1 MSEQDSTQVSDPR
14 LDRLYELLPVF
25 YRMRDTER
33 GEPLRALLQ
42 VIAEQVNVVEDD
54 IAQLYDNWFIETC
67 QDWVVPYIADLI
79 GYRPV
84 SEAGVAGD
92 VSTAEGALRNKFLV
106 PRREVAATLRYR
118 RRKGT
123 LALLELLA
131 RDVAGWSSRAV
142 EFYQLL
148 SGSQHLNHRRADRAR
163 VLDLRDGDALD
174 RLEGGFDSSS
184 HTTNIRRLNSNR
196 RPGRHAI
203 TNAGLFVWRLKA
215 YPVTHAQAFCIDR
228 VRHHY
233 TFSILGNDSPLFT
246 KAVAEPD
253 ATHVADEMNVPAPIR
268 RRALDE
274 RTHDYYGRSKSLFI
288 WRDDEERPVPIEQI
302 VTADL
307 SRWAYRPQGDQ
318 VAVDPRLGRIAF
330 STRSEPKTG
339 VWVSYHYGFPS
350 ELGGGEYARRLRVP
364 SKPRLRLPDDAKA
377 SEHPREGT
385 HVYFVS
391 QRWRNPPAG
400 NKVLEDWQRRHF
412 PTINKALEAW
422 RRDAPDEALIQI
434 DDSGAYVEPVEIRL
448 RRNQRLEIR
457 AADGARPVIRLLDW
471 YTNRPDS
478 LGIYGP
484 EPESEPEVFQEE
496 IEQPYGEAVQTYDE
510 VTPVRVGGR
519 AYVEEPY
526 EEEPGAEESGEDS
539 EGESAEQTDADAK
552 PVEANATD
560 ATDAGA
566 PEAAA
571 QDATGAGDDVDECS
585 HGRGARVRLDGLM
598 VVGRGV
604 TVSGDLHEL
613 SLRDCTLV
621 PGWSLDTD
629 SYPESETEPSI
640 ELTDTSAR
648 LRVER
653 SIVGSILVDV
663 SEVVIDP
670 VEISLTDS
678 VLDATSPEL
687 EALYGPDGTHAHATL
702 RAVRTTV
709 FGEVRAHSILLAENS
724 IFSGRVRVARTQQ
737 GCVRFCYVTPGS
749 RTPRRYNCQP
759 DLAVASALKELDEK
773 IRKDRA
779 AGLDVGTDAERR
791 VERDSVRA
799 REEMRVRPHFNSV
812 RYGTPAYC
820 QLAETCPR
828 EISRGADDESE
839 MGVYHDLFQPQRE
852 ANLRARLDEFTPA
865 GVDAGIIFA
874 T

>member
-1 MSEQDSTQVSDPR
+1 MSEQDNGEARDPR

-25 YRMRDTER
+25 YRMRDVER

-67 QDWVVPYIADLI
+67 QDWVVPYVADLI

-131 RDVAGWSSRAV
+131 RDVAGWPSRAV

-148 SGSQHLNHRRADRAR
+148 SGSQHLNHQRLTRAR
-163 VLDLRDGDALD
+163 VLDLREGDALE
-174 RLEGGFDSSS
+174 RLEGGFDSAA
-184 HTTNIRRLNSNR
+184 HTVNTRRLNSNR

-203 TNAGLFVWRLKA
+203 TNAGIFVWRLKA
-215 YPVTHAQAFCIDR
+215 HPVTHAQAFCIDR

-246 KAVAEPD
+246 KAVDEPD

-274 RTHDYYGRSKSLFI
+274 RTHDYYGPSKSLFI
-288 WRDDEERPVPIEQI
+288 WRDDEDRPVPVEHI

-307 SRWAYRPQGDQ
+307 SNWAYRPQGDQ

-330 STRSEPKTG
+330 STRSEPRTG
-339 VWVSYHYGFPS
+339 VWVSYHYGFPADI
-350 ELGGGEYARRLRVP
+350 GGGEYARRLRLP
-364 SKPRLRLPDDAKA
+364 HKPILRMPDDDQPSA
-377 SEHPREGT
+377 HPRAGT

-391 QRWRNPPAG
+391 QRRRA
-400 NKVLEDWQRRHF
+400 ERHF
-412 PTINKALEAW
+412 PTLNRALEAW

-434 DDSGAYVEPVEIRL
+434 DDSGAYVEPVEIRM

-484 EPESEPEVFQEE
+484 EPEEE
-496 IEQPYGEAVQTYDE
+496 G
-510 VTPVRVGGR
+510 
-519 AYVEEPY
+519 EEPTREQAY
-526 EEEPGAEESGEDS
+526 DQAPSQKEYAEESDGEPREDK
-539 EGESAEQTDADAK
+539 DAQ
-552 PVEANATD
+552 PVEQD
-560 ATDAGA
+560 
-566 PEAAA
+566 AAA
-571 QDATGAGDDVDECS
+571 QDATGAGDEEVECP
-585 HGRGARVRLDGLM
+585 HERGARVRLDGLM
-598 VVGRGV
+598 VVGRGLIV
-604 TVSGDLHEL
+604 EGDLYEL

-629 SYPESETEPSI
+629 GYPESETEPSI
-640 ELTDTSAR
+640 ELTNTSAR

-663 SEVVIDP
+663 SEVTIDP
-670 VEISLTDS
+670 VEISLADS
-678 VLDATSPEL
+678 VLDATKPEF

-702 RAVRTTV
+702 RVVRSTV
-709 FGEVRAHSILLAENS
+709 FGLVRAHAISLAENS
-724 IFSGRVRVARTQQ
+724 IFSGRVRVARTQA
-737 GCVRFCYVTPGS
+737 GCVRFCYVPPGS
-749 RTPRRYNCQP
+749 RTPRRHNCQP
-759 DLAVASALKELDEK
+759 DSALSPLRGND
-773 IRKDRA
+773 A
-779 AGLDVGTDAERR
+779 ATVAERSR
-791 VERDSVRA
+791 T
-799 REEMRVRPHFNSV
+799 EMRVRPVFNSV

>member
-1 MSEQDSTQVSDPR
+1 MSEQDSGEVRDPR

-25 YRMRDTER
+25 YRMRDSER

-67 QDWVVPYIADLI
+67 QDWVVPYVADLI

-84 SEAGVAGD
+84 SDAGVAGD

-148 SGSQHLNHRRADRAR
+148 SGSQHLNHQRLTRAR
-163 VLDLRDGDALD
+163 VLDLRDGDALE
-174 RLEGGFDSSS
+174 RLEGGFDSAA

-196 RPGRHAI
+196 RRGRHAI
-203 TNAGLFVWRLKA
+203 TNAGIFVWRLNA
-215 YPVTHAQAFCIDR
+215 YPVTHAQAFCVDR

-246 KAVAEPD
+246 KPVDEPD
-253 ATHVADEMNVPAPIR
+253 AAHVADEMNVPAPIR

-274 RTHDYYGRSKSLFI
+274 RTHDYYGPSKSLFI
-288 WRDDEERPVPIEQI
+288 WRDDEDRPVPIEQI

-307 SRWAYRPQGDQ
+307 SRWAYRPQGEQ

-330 STRSEPKTG
+330 SSRSEPKTG

-350 ELGGGEYARRLRVP
+350 DIGGGEYTRRLRVP
-364 SKPRLRLPDDAKA
+364 RKSVLRMPDDAKA
-377 SEHPREGT
+377 SEHPHRGT

-391 QRWRNPPAG
+391 QRRRA
-400 NKVLEDWQRRHF
+400 ERHF
-412 PTINKALEAW
+412 PTLNKALEAW
-422 RRDAPDEALIQI
+422 RRDAPDDALIQI
-434 DDSGAYVEPVEIRL
+434 DDSGAYVEPVEIRM

-484 EPESEPEVFQEE
+484 EPE
-496 IEQPYGEAVQTYDE
+496 EQNE
-510 VTPVRVGGR
+510 
-519 AYVEEPY
+519 
-526 EEEPGAEESGEDS
+526 S
-539 EGESAEQTDADAK
+539 EGEETPRTADTKGEEKEVAAQD
-552 PVEANATD
+552 ANAQDTN
-560 ATDAGA
+560 AQNVN
-566 PEAAA
+566 A
-571 QDATGAGDDVDECS
+571 QDATGGDADDAVECP
-585 HGRGARVRLDGLM
+585 HERGARVYFDGVM
-598 VVGRGV
+598 VVGRGL
-604 TVSGDLHEL
+604 TVEGDLYEL
-613 SLRDCTLV
+613 RLRDCTLV

-629 SYPESETEPSI
+629 SFPESETEPSI

-648 LRVER
+648 LRIER
-653 SIVGSILVDV
+653 SIVGSILVNE
-663 SEVVIDP
+663 SEVAVDP

-678 VLDATSPEL
+678 VLDATKPEL
-687 EALYGPDGTHAHATL
+687 EALYGPDDTHAHATL
-702 RAVRTTV
+702 RVVRSTV
-709 FGEVRAHSILLAENS
+709 FGTVRAHGITLAENS

-749 RTPRRYNCQP
+749 RTPRRHNCQP
-759 DLAVASALKELDEK
+759 DLALSSLRGK
-773 IRKDRA
+773 
-779 AGLDVGTDAERR
+779 DAEAQA
-791 VERDSVRA
+791 ERERT
-799 REEMRVRPHFNSV
+799 EMRVRPVFNSV

-820 QLAETCPR
+820 QLAETCPA
-828 EISRGADDESE
+828 EIRRGADDESE

-852 ANLRARLDEFTPA
+852 SNLRARLDEFTPA

>member
-1 MSEQDSTQVSDPR
+1 MSEQDNGEVRDPR

-25 YRMRDTER
+25 YRMRDVER

-67 QDWVVPYIADLI
+67 QDWVVPYVADLI

-92 VSTAEGALRNKFLV
+92 TSTAEGALRNKFLV

-131 RDVAGWSSRAV
+131 RDVAGWPARAV

-148 SGSQHLNHRRADRAR
+148 SGSQHLNHQRPARAR
-163 VLDLRDGDALD
+163 VVDLRDGDSLD
-174 RLEGGFDSSS
+174 RLEGGFDSSA
-184 HTTNIRRLNSNR
+184 HTVNTRRLNSHR
-196 RPGRHAI
+196 RTGRHAI
-203 TNAGLFVWRLKA
+203 TNAGLFVWRLKD
-215 YPVTHAQAFCIDR
+215 YTVTHAQAFCVDR

-246 KAVAEPD
+246 KAIDEPD

-274 RTHDYYGRSKSLFI
+274 RTHDYYGPSKSLFI
-288 WRDDEERPVPIEQI
+288 WRDDEDRPVPVEHI

-330 STRSEPKTG
+330 STRSEPRTG
-339 VWVSYHYGFPS
+339 VWVSYHYGFPAD
-350 ELGGGEYARRLRVP
+350 LGGGEYTRRLRMP
-364 SKPRLRLPDDAKA
+364 RKPVLRMPDDDKPSA
-377 SEHPREGT
+377 HPRAGA

-391 QRWRNPPAG
+391 QRRRA
-400 NKVLEDWQRRHF
+400 ERHF
-412 PTINKALEAW
+412 PTLNRALEAW
-422 RRDAPDEALIQI
+422 RRDAPDDALIQI
-434 DDSGAYVEPVEIRL
+434 DDSGAYVEPVEIRM

-484 EPESEPEVFQEE
+484 EPEEDRGHGYAGDGYVEDA
-496 IEQPYGEAVQTYDE
+496 YGEVPRD
-510 VTPVRVGGR
+510 
-519 AYVEEPY
+519 EEPA
-526 EEEPGAEESGEDS
+526 EGAKLSDGPRAEL
-539 EGESAEQTDADAK
+539 SAEARPAEPVARELTQDDAAS
-552 PVEANATD
+552 
-560 ATDAGA
+560 
-566 PEAAA
+566 
-571 QDATGAGDDVDECS
+571 AGDEEAECP
-585 HGRGARVRLDGLM
+585 HERGARVRLDGLM
-598 VVGRGV
+598 VVGRGLMV
-604 TVSGDLHEL
+604 EGDLYEL

-629 SYPESETEPSI
+629 GYPESETEPSI
-640 ELTDTSAR
+640 ELTNTSAR

-663 SEVVIDP
+663 SEVSEDP
-670 VEISLTDS
+670 IEISLTDS
-678 VLDATSPEL
+678 VLDATKPDL

-702 RAVRTTV
+702 RVVRSTV
-709 FGEVRAHSILLAENS
+709 FGLVRAHAISLAENS
-724 IFSGRVRVARTQQ
+724 IFSGRVRVARTQA
-737 GCVRFCYVTPGS
+737 GCVRFCYVPVGS
-749 RTPRRYNCQP
+749 RTPRRHSCQP
-759 DLAVASALKELDEK
+759 DLALS
-773 IRKDRA
+773 
-779 AGLDVGTDAERR
+779 GLRGSDAQTQAER
-791 VERDSVRA
+791 ERT
-799 REEMRVRPHFNSV
+799 EMRVRPVFNSV

-820 QLAETCPR
+820 QLAETCPD
-828 EISRGADDESE
+828 EIKRGADDESE

-852 ANLRARLDEFTPA
+852 ANLRARLNEFTPA

>member
-1 MSEQDSTQVSDPR
+1 MSEQDNGEARDPR

-25 YRMRDTER
+25 YRMRDVER

-67 QDWVVPYIADLI
+67 QDWVVPYVADLI

-131 RDVAGWSSRAV
+131 RDVAGWPARAV
-142 EFYQLL
+142 EFYQML
-148 SGSQHLNHRRADRAR
+148 SGSQHLNHQRPTRAR
-163 VLDLRDGDALD
+163 VLDLRDGDALE
-174 RLEGGFDSSS
+174 RLEGGFDSAA
-184 HTTNIRRLNSNR
+184 HTVNTRRLNSHR
-196 RPGRHAI
+196 RTGRHAI

-215 YPVTHAQAFCIDR
+215 NSVTHAQAFCIDR

-233 TFSILGNDSPLFT
+233 TFSILGNDAPLFT
-246 KAVAEPD
+246 KAIEEPD
-253 ATHVADEMNVPAPIR
+253 ATHVADELNVPAPIR

-274 RTHDYYGRSKSLFI
+274 RTHDYYGSSKSLFI
-288 WRDDEERPVPIEQI
+288 WRDDEDRPVPVEHI

-307 SRWAYRPQGDQ
+307 SNWAYRPQGEQ
-318 VAVDPRLGRIAF
+318 VVVDPRLGRIAF
-330 STRSEPKTG
+330 STRSEPRTG
-339 VWVSYHYGFPS
+339 VWVSYHYGFPADI
-350 ELGGGEYARRLRVP
+350 GGGEYARRLRVP
-364 SKPRLRLPDDAKA
+364 RKPILRMPDDDKPSA
-377 SEHPREGT
+377 HPRAGT

-391 QRWRNPPAG
+391 QRRRA
-400 NKVLEDWQRRHF
+400 ERHF
-412 PTINKALEAW
+412 PTINRALEAW
-422 RRDAPDEALIQI
+422 RRDAPDDALIQI
-434 DDSGAYVEPVEIRL
+434 DDSGAYVEPVEIRMG
-448 RRNQRLEIR
+448 RNQRLEIR

-484 EPESEPEVFQEE
+484 EPEEESEGEE
-496 IEQPYGEAVQTYDE
+496 PAREQTYDQ
-510 VTPVRVGGR
+510 TPRQE
-519 AYVEEPY
+519 AY
-526 EEEPGAEESGEDS
+526 AEESGGEPRDEDAQP
-539 EGESAEQTDADAK
+539 AEQ
-552 PVEANATD
+552 NATTQD
-560 ATDAGA
+560 ATGV
-566 PEAAA
+566 
-571 QDATGAGDDVDECS
+571 DATGAGDDDDVECPN
-585 HGRGARVRLDGLM
+585 GRGARVRLDGLM
-598 VVGRGV
+598 VVGRGLIV
-604 TVSGDLHEL
+604 EGDLYEL

-629 SYPESETEPSI
+629 GYPESETEPSV
-640 ELTDTSAR
+640 ELTNTSAR

-663 SEVVIDP
+663 SEVTIDP
-670 VEISLTDS
+670 IEISLADS
-678 VLDATSPEL
+678 VLDATKPDL
-687 EALYGPDGTHAHATL
+687 EALYGPDDTHAHATL
-702 RAVRTTV
+702 RVVRSTV
-709 FGEVRAHSILLAENS
+709 FGLVRAHAISLAENS
-724 IFSGRVRVARTQQ
+724 IFSGRVRVARTQA
-737 GCVRFCYVTPGS
+737 GCVRFCYVPPGS
-749 RTPRRYNCQP
+749 RTPRRHSCQP
-759 DLAVASALKELDEK
+759 DSALSPLRGND
-773 IRKDRA
+773 A
-779 AGLDVGTDAERR
+779 ATVAER
-791 VERDSVRA
+791 ERT
-799 REEMRVRPHFNSV
+799 EMRVRPVFNSV

>member
-1 MSEQDSTQVSDPR
+1 MSEQDDAEVRDPR

-25 YRMRDTER
+25 YRMRDVER

-42 VIAEQVNVVEDD
+42 VVAEQVNVVEDD

-67 QDWVVPYIADLI
+67 QDWVVPYVADLI

-131 RDVAGWSSRAV
+131 RDVAGWPARAV

-148 SGSQHLNHRRADRAR
+148 SGSQHLNHQRLARSR

-174 RLEGGFDSSS
+174 RLEGGFDSAA
-184 HTTNIRRLNSNR
+184 HTVNTRRLNSHR
-196 RPGRHAI
+196 RTGRHAI
-203 TNAGLFVWRLKA
+203 TNAGIFVWRLKA

-233 TFSILGNDSPLFT
+233 TFSILGNDSPLFN
-246 KAVAEPD
+246 KAIEEPD

-274 RTHDYYGRSKSLFI
+274 RTHDYYGPSKSLFI
-288 WRDDEERPVPIEQI
+288 WRDDEDRPVPVEHI

-339 VWVSYHYGFPS
+339 VWVSYQYGFPADI
-350 ELGGGEYARRLRVP
+350 GGGEYARRLRVP
-364 SKPRLRLPDDAKA
+364 RKPMLRMPDDDKPSA
-377 SEHPREGT
+377 HPRADT

-422 RRDAPDEALIQI
+422 RHDAPDDALIQI

-448 RRNQRLEIR
+448 HVNQRLEIR

-484 EPESEPEVFQEE
+484 EPEEPSEEDEPARVYDDS
-496 IEQPYGEAVQTYDE
+496 PGQTYEE
-510 VTPVRVGGR
+510 VTPVRSGGR
-519 AYVEEPY
+519 AYVEDTRNDEPREEGY
-526 EEEPGAEESGEDS
+526 EEESDGEDD
-539 EGESAEQTDADAK
+539 EQGDSDAK
-552 PVEANATD
+552 SEET
-560 ATDAGA
+560 G
-566 PEAAA
+566 AAA
-571 QDATGAGDDVDECS
+571 QDAAGDDAAGAGDDEEAECP

-598 VVGRGV
+598 VVGRGL
-604 TVSGDLHEL
+604 TVEGDLYEL

-629 SYPESETEPSI
+629 GYPESETEPSI
-640 ELTDTSAR
+640 ELTNTSAR

-663 SEVVIDP
+663 SEVAIDP
-670 VEISLTDS
+670 VEISITDS
-678 VLDATSPEL
+678 VLDATKPDL
-687 EALYGPDGTHAHATL
+687 EALYGPDGTHAHAAL
-702 RAVRTTV
+702 RVVRSTV
-709 FGEVRAHSILLAENS
+709 FGLVRAHAISLAENS
-724 IFSGRVRVARTQQ
+724 IFSGRVRVARTQA
-737 GCVRFCYVTPGS
+737 GCVRFCYAPPGS
-749 RTPRRYNCQP
+749 RTPRRHNCQP
-759 DLAVASALKELDEK
+759 DLALASLKFD
-773 IRKDRA
+773 DA
-779 AGLDVGTDAERR
+779 ATQAER
-791 VERDSVRA
+791 DAA
-799 REEMRVRPHFNSV
+799 RERTEMRVRPHFNSV

-820 QLAETCPR
+820 QLAETCPD
-828 EISRGADDESE
+828 EIKRGADDESE

>member
-1 MSEQDSTQVSDPR
+1 MSEQENAEARDPR

-25 YRMRDTER
+25 YRMRDVER

-42 VIAEQVNVVEDD
+42 VVAEQVNVVEDD

-67 QDWVVPYIADLI
+67 QDWVVPYVADLI

-131 RDVAGWSSRAV
+131 RDVAGWPARAV

-148 SGSQHLNHRRADRAR
+148 SGSQHLNHQRPARAR
-163 VLDLRDGDALD
+163 VLDLREGDALE
-174 RLEGGFDSSS
+174 RLDGGFDSAA
-184 HTTNIRRLNSNR
+184 HTVNTRRLNSHR
-196 RPGRHAI
+196 RTGRHAI

-215 YPVTHAQAFCIDR
+215 HPITHAQAFCIDR

-246 KAVAEPD
+246 SAVDEPD

-274 RTHDYYGRSKSLFI
+274 RTHDYYGPSRSLFI
-288 WRDDEERPVPIEQI
+288 WRDDEDRPVPVEHV

-307 SRWAYRPQGDQ
+307 SRWAYRPQGEQ

-330 STRSEPKTG
+330 STRSEPRTG
-339 VWVSYHYGFPS
+339 VWVSYHYGFPADI
-350 ELGGGEYARRLRVP
+350 GGGEYARRLRVP
-364 SKPRLRLPDDAKA
+364 RKPLLRMPDDDKPSA
-377 SEHPREGT
+377 HPRAGT

-391 QRWRNPPAG
+391 QRRRA
-400 NKVLEDWQRRHF
+400 ERHF
-412 PTINKALEAW
+412 PTINRALEAW
-422 RRDAPDEALIQI
+422 RRDAPDDALIQI

-484 EPESEPEVFQEE
+484 EPEEEGEEPARVYDDN
-496 IEQPYGEAVQTYDE
+496 PVQTYEE

-519 AYVEEPY
+519 AYVEGVNDQVSNQ
-526 EEEPGAEESGEDS
+526 EESAAEPGQAPRDED
-539 EGESAEQTDADAK
+539 AQPLEQD
-552 PVEANATD
+552 
-560 ATDAGA
+560 
-566 PEAAA
+566 AAA
-571 QDATGAGDDVDECS
+571 QDATSAGGEEVECPN
-585 HGRGARVRLDGLM
+585 GRGARVRLDGLM
-598 VVGRGV
+598 VVGRGLIV
-604 TVSGDLHEL
+604 EGELYEL

-629 SYPESETEPSI
+629 GYPESETEPSI
-640 ELTDTSAR
+640 ELTNTSAR

-663 SEVVIDP
+663 SEVTIDP

-678 VLDATSPEL
+678 VLDATKPEL

-702 RAVRTTV
+702 RVVRSTV
-709 FGEVRAHSILLAENS
+709 FGLVRAHAISLAENS
-724 IFSGRVRVARTQQ
+724 IFSGLVRVARTQA
-737 GCVRFCYVTPGS
+737 GCVRFCYVPPGS
-749 RTPRRYNCQP
+749 RTARRHNCQP
-759 DLAVASALKELDEK
+759 DLALSSLRGND
-773 IRKDRA
+773 A
-779 AGLDVGTDAERR
+779 ATVAER
-791 VERDSVRA
+791 ERT
-799 REEMRVRPHFNSV
+799 EMRVRPVFNSV

-820 QLAETCPR
+820 QLAETCPD
-828 EISRGADDESE
+828 EIRRGADDESE

>member
-1 MSEQDSTQVSDPR
+1 MSEQDNGAARDPR

-25 YRMRDTER
+25 YRMRDVER

-67 QDWVVPYIADLI
+67 QDWVVPYVADLI

-92 VSTAEGALRNKFLV
+92 TSTAEGALRNKFLV

-131 RDVAGWSSRAV
+131 RDVAGWPSRAV

-148 SGSQHLNHRRADRAR
+148 SGSQHLNHQRLTRAR
-163 VLDLRDGDALD
+163 VLDLREGDALE
-174 RLEGGFDSSS
+174 RLEGGFDSAA
-184 HTTNIRRLNSNR
+184 HTVNTRRLNSHR
-196 RPGRHAI
+196 RTGRHAI

-215 YPVTHAQAFCIDR
+215 NPVTHAQAFCIDR

-246 KAVAEPD
+246 KAVEEPD
-253 ATHVADEMNVPAPIR
+253 ATHVADESNVPAPIR

-274 RTHDYYGRSKSLFI
+274 RTHDYYGPSKSLFI
-288 WRDDEERPVPIEQI
+288 WRDDEDRPVPVEHI

-307 SRWAYRPQGDQ
+307 SSWAYRPQGEQ

-330 STRSEPKTG
+330 STRSEPRTG
-339 VWVSYHYGFPS
+339 VWVSYHYGFPADI
-350 ELGGGEYARRLRVP
+350 GGGEYARGLRVP
-364 SKPRLRLPDDAKA
+364 SKPILRMPDDDKPSA
-377 SEHPREGT
+377 HPRAGT

-391 QRWRNPPAG
+391 QRRRA
-400 NKVLEDWQRRHF
+400 ERHF
-412 PTINKALEAW
+412 PTINRALEAW
-422 RRDAPDEALIQI
+422 RRDAPDDALIQI
-434 DDSGAYVEPVEIRL
+434 DDSGAYVEPVEIRML
-448 RRNQRLEIR
+448 RNQRLEIR

-484 EPESEPEVFQEE
+484 EPEEA
-496 IEQPYGEAVQTYDE
+496 GEDDESTQSSGDVSQTYDE
-510 VTPVRVGGR
+510 VTPARVRGQ
-519 AYVEEPY
+519 AQ
-526 EEEPGAEESGEDS
+526 
-539 EGESAEQTDADAK
+539 AEQAYAQASRDEQTTGVSDLA
-552 PVEANATD
+552 PVEPTLEELD
-560 ATDAGA
+560 A
-566 PEAAA
+566 PA
-571 QDATGAGDDVDECS
+571 QDATGVDATGDEEDVECPN
-585 HGRGARVRLDGLM
+585 GRGARVSLDGLM
-598 VVGRGV
+598 VVGRGLIV
-604 TVSGDLHEL
+604 EGDLYEL

-629 SYPESETEPSI
+629 GFPESETEPSI
-640 ELTDTSAR
+640 ELTNTSAR

-663 SEVVIDP
+663 SEVTIDP
-670 VEISLTDS
+670 IEISLTDS
-678 VLDATSPEL
+678 VLDATKPEL

-702 RAVRTTV
+702 SAVRSTV
-709 FGEVRAHSILLAENS
+709 FGLVRAHAVSLAENS
-724 IFSGRVRVARTQQ
+724 IFSGLVRVARTQK
-737 GCVRFCYVTPGS
+737 GCVRFCYVPPGS
-749 RTPRRYNCQP
+749 RTPRRHNCQP
-759 DLAVASALKELDEK
+759 DLALSSLRGND
-773 IRKDRA
+773 A
-779 AGLDVGTDAERR
+779 ATVAERGR
-791 VERDSVRA
+791 T
-799 REEMRVRPHFNSV
+799 EMRVRPVFNSV

>member
-1 MSEQDSTQVSDPR
+1 MSEQDSGEPRDPR

-25 YRMRDTER
+25 YRMRDVER

-67 QDWVVPYIADLI
+67 QDWVVPYVADLI

-92 VSTAEGALRNKFLV
+92 ASTAEGALRNRFLV

-131 RDVAGWSSRAV
+131 RDVAGWPSRAV

-148 SGSQHLNHRRADRAR
+148 SGSQHLNHQRPARAR
-163 VLDLRDGDALD
+163 VVDLRDGDALERID
-174 RLEGGFDSSS
+174 GGFDSAA
-184 HTTNIRRLNSNR
+184 HTVNTRRLNSQR

-215 YPVTHAQAFCIDR
+215 QSVTHAQAFCIDR

-246 KAVAEPD
+246 RSVEEPD
-253 ATHVADEMNVPAPIR
+253 STHVADEMNVPTPIR

-274 RTHDYYGRSKSLFI
+274 RTHDYYGPSKSIFI
-288 WRDDEERPVPIEQI
+288 WRDDEDRPVPVEHV

-307 SRWAYRPQGDQ
+307 SRWAYRPQGEQ

-330 STRSEPKTG
+330 STRSEPRTG
-339 VWVSYHYGFPS
+339 VWVSYHYGSPADI
-350 ELGGGEYARRLRVP
+350 GGGEYARGLRVP
-364 SKPRLRLPDDAKA
+364 GRPVLRMPDDDQP
-377 SEHPREGT
+377 SPHPRTGT

-391 QRWRNPPAG
+391 QRRRA
-400 NKVLEDWQRRHF
+400 ERHF
-412 PTINKALEAW
+412 PTINRALEAW
-422 RRDAPDEALIQI
+422 RRDAPADALIQI
-434 DDSGAYVEPVEIRL
+434 DDSGAYVEPVEIRM

-484 EPESEPEVFQEE
+484 EPEEE
-496 IEQPYGEAVQTYDE
+496 GEGVGAYAGDGYVEDAYGEAPRDE
-510 VTPVRVGGR
+510 ASQG
-519 AYVEEPY
+519 
-526 EEEPGAEESGEDS
+526 
-539 EGESAEQTDADAK
+539 GESAEEPGVGGAPLSDEVRHALRDAASD
-552 PVEANATD
+552 D
-560 ATDAGA
+560 ATDAGEDDE
-566 PEAAA
+566 PECP
-571 QDATGAGDDVDECS
+571 Q
-585 HGRGARVRLDGLM
+585 GRGARVRLDGLM
-598 VVGRGV
+598 VVGRGLIV
-604 TVSGDLHEL
+604 EGDLYEL

-629 SYPESETEPSI
+629 GYPESETEPSI
-640 ELTDTSAR
+640 ELTNTTAR

-663 SEVVIDP
+663 SEVTIDP
-670 VEISLTDS
+670 LEISITDS
-678 VLDATSPEL
+678 VLDATKPDL

-702 RAVRTTV
+702 RAVRSTV
-709 FGEVRAHSILLAENS
+709 FGLVRAHAVSLAENS
-724 IFSGRVRVARTQQ
+724 IFSGRVRVARTQS
-737 GCVRFCYVTPGS
+737 GCVRFSYVPPGS
-749 RTPRRYNCQP
+749 RTPRRHNCQP
-759 DLAVASALKELDEK
+759 DLALSSMRGND
-773 IRKDRA
+773 A
-779 AGLDVGTDAERR
+779 ATVAER
-791 VERDSVRA
+791 ERT
-799 REEMRVRPHFNSV
+799 EMRVRPVFNSV

-820 QLAETCPR
+820 QLSETCPR

-852 ANLRARLDEFTPA
+852 SNLRARLDEFTPA

>member
-1 MSEQDSTQVSDPR
+1 MSEQDSGEVRDPR

-25 YRMRDTER
+25 YRMRDSER

-67 QDWVVPYIADLI
+67 QDWVVPYVADLI

-84 SEAGVAGD
+84 SDAGVAGD

-148 SGSQHLNHRRADRAR
+148 SGSQHLNHQRLTRAR
-163 VLDLRDGDALD
+163 VLDLRDGDALE
-174 RLEGGFDSSS
+174 RLEGGFDSAA

-196 RPGRHAI
+196 RRGRHAI
-203 TNAGLFVWRLKA
+203 TNAGIFVWRLNA
-215 YPVTHAQAFCIDR
+215 YPVTHAQAFCVDR

-246 KAVAEPD
+246 KPVDEPD
-253 ATHVADEMNVPAPIR
+253 AAHVADEMNVPAPIR

-274 RTHDYYGRSKSLFI
+274 RTHDYYGPSKSLFI
-288 WRDDEERPVPIEQI
+288 WRDDEDRPVPIEQI

-307 SRWAYRPQGDQ
+307 SRWAYRPQGEQ

-330 STRSEPKTG
+330 SSRSEPKTG

-350 ELGGGEYARRLRVP
+350 DIGGGEYTRRLRVP
-364 SKPRLRLPDDAKA
+364 RKSVLRMPDDAKA
-377 SEHPREGT
+377 SEHPHRGT

-391 QRWRNPPAG
+391 QRRRA
-400 NKVLEDWQRRHF
+400 ERHF
-412 PTINKALEAW
+412 PTLNKALEAW
-422 RRDAPDEALIQI
+422 RRDAPDDALIQI
-434 DDSGAYVEPVEIRL
+434 DDSGAYVEPVEIRM

-484 EPESEPEVFQEE
+484 EPE
-496 IEQPYGEAVQTYDE
+496 EQNE
-510 VTPVRVGGR
+510 
-519 AYVEEPY
+519 
-526 EEEPGAEESGEDS
+526 S
-539 EGESAEQTDADAK
+539 EGEETPRTADTKGEEKEVAAQD
-552 PVEANATD
+552 ANAQDTN
-560 ATDAGA
+560 AQNVN
-566 PEAAA
+566 A
-571 QDATGAGDDVDECS
+571 QDATGGDADDAVECP
-585 HGRGARVRLDGLM
+585 HERGARVYFDGVM
-598 VVGRGV
+598 VVGRGL
-604 TVSGDLHEL
+604 TVEGDLYEL
-613 SLRDCTLV
+613 RLRDCTLV

-629 SYPESETEPSI
+629 SFPESETEPSI

-648 LRVER
+648 LRIER
-653 SIVGSILVDV
+653 SIVGSILVNE
-663 SEVVIDP
+663 SEVAVDP

-678 VLDATSPEL
+678 VLDATKPDL
-687 EALYGPDGTHAHATL
+687 EALYGPDDTHAHATL
-702 RAVRTTV
+702 RVVRSTV
-709 FGEVRAHSILLAENS
+709 FGTVRAHGITLAENS

-749 RTPRRYNCQP
+749 RTPRRHNCQP
-759 DLAVASALKELDEK
+759 DLALSSLRGK
-773 IRKDRA
+773 
-779 AGLDVGTDAERR
+779 DAEAQA
-791 VERDSVRA
+791 ERERT
-799 REEMRVRPHFNSV
+799 EMRVRPVFNSV

-820 QLAETCPR
+820 QLAETCPA
-828 EISRGADDESE
+828 EIRRGADDESE

-852 ANLRARLDEFTPA
+852 SNLRARLDEFTPA

>member
-1 MSEQDSTQVSDPR
+1 MSEQDSDAARDPR

-25 YRMRDTER
+25 YRMRDVER

-67 QDWVVPYIADLI
+67 QDWVVPYVADLI

-131 RDVAGWSSRAV
+131 RDVAGWPARAV
-142 EFYQLL
+142 EFYQML
-148 SGSQHLNHRRADRAR
+148 SGSQHLNHQRLTRAR
-163 VLDLRDGDALD
+163 VLDLRDGDALE
-174 RLEGGFDSSS
+174 RLEGGFDSAA
-184 HTTNIRRLNSNR
+184 HTVNTRRLNSNR

-203 TNAGLFVWRLKA
+203 TNAGIFVWRLKA
-215 YPVTHAQAFCIDR
+215 HSVTHAQAFCTDR

-246 KAVAEPD
+246 RAVEEPD

-274 RTHDYYGRSKSLFI
+274 RTHDYYGPSKSLFI
-288 WRDDEERPVPIEQI
+288 WRDDEDRPVPAEHI

-307 SRWAYRPQGDQ
+307 SNWAYRPQGEQ

-330 STRSEPKTG
+330 STRSEPRTG
-339 VWVSYHYGFPS
+339 VWVSYHYGLPADI
-350 ELGGGEYARRLRVP
+350 GGGEYARRLRVP
-364 SKPRLRLPDDAKA
+364 RKPVLRMPDDDKPSA
-377 SEHPREGT
+377 HPRAGT

-391 QRWRNPPAG
+391 QRRRA
-400 NKVLEDWQRRHF
+400 ERHF
-412 PTINKALEAW
+412 PTINRALEAW
-422 RRDAPDEALIQI
+422 RRDAPDDALIQI

-484 EPESEPEVFQEE
+484 DPAESDEQGEVDEPLRVYDDNP
-496 IEQPYGEAVQTYDE
+496 GQTYEE
-510 VTPVRVGGR
+510 VTPVRAGGR
-519 AYVEEPY
+519 AYVEAAEDTGGEGGGQSEP
-526 EEEPGAEESGEDS
+526 E
-539 EGESAEQTDADAK
+539 AK
-552 PVEANATD
+552 PAGQDAPAQD
-560 ATDAGA
+560 ATGTNA
-566 PEAAA
+566 
-571 QDATGAGDDVDECS
+571 ATGAGDDGEEVECPN
-585 HGRGARVRLDGLM
+585 GRGARVRLDGLM
-598 VVGRGV
+598 VVGRGLIV
-604 TVSGDLHEL
+604 EGDIYEL

-640 ELTDTSAR
+640 ELTNTSAR

-653 SIVGSILVDV
+653 SIIGSILVDQ
-663 SEVVIDP
+663 SEVTSDP
-670 VEISLTDS
+670 VDISITDS
-678 VLDATSPEL
+678 VLDATKPGL
-687 EALYGPDGTHAHATL
+687 EALYGPDGTHAHASL
-702 RAVRTTV
+702 RVVRSTV
-709 FGEVRAHSILLAENS
+709 FGLVRAHAIPLAENS
-724 IFSGRVRVARTQQ
+724 IFSGRVRVARTQA
-737 GCVRFCYVTPGS
+737 GCVRFCYVPPGS
-749 RTPRRYNCQP
+749 RTPRRHNCQP
-759 DLAVASALKELDEK
+759 DLALSTLRGND
-773 IRKDRA
+773 A
-779 AGLDVGTDAERR
+779 AVVAER
-791 VERDSVRA
+791 ERT
-799 REEMRVRPHFNSV
+799 EMRVRPVFNSV

-820 QLAETCPR
+820 QLAETCPA
-828 EISRGADDESE
+828 EIRRGADDESE

>member
-1 MSEQDSTQVSDPR
+1 MSEQDSAEVRDPR

-25 YRMRDTER
+25 YRMRDVER

-84 SEAGVAGD
+84 SDAGVAGD

-131 RDVAGWSSRAV
+131 RDVAGRPSRAV
-142 EFYQLL
+142 EFYKLI
-148 SGSQHLNHRRADRAR
+148 SGSQHLNHRRPERAR

-174 RLEGGFDSSS
+174 LLEGGFDSAA
-184 HTTNIRRLNSNR
+184 HTTNIRRLNSQR
-196 RPGRHAI
+196 RTGRHAI

-233 TFSILGNDSPLFT
+233 TFSILGNDAPLFT
-246 KAVAEPD
+246 KPVEEPD
-253 ATHVADEMNVPAPIR
+253 PTHVADEMNVPAPIR

-274 RTHDYYGRSKSLFI
+274 RTHDYYGRGKSLFI
-288 WRDDEERPVPIEQI
+288 WRDDEDRPVPLEH
-302 VTADL
+302 VVAADL
-307 SRWAYRPQGDQ
+307 SRWAYRPQGEQ

-330 STRSEPKTG
+330 SPRSEPKTG

-350 ELGGGEYARRLRVP
+350 EIGGGEYARRLRVP
-364 SKPRLRLPDDAKA
+364 SRPILRMPDDARA
-377 SEHPREGT
+377 SEHPRGGT

-391 QRWRNPPAG
+391 QRRRA
-400 NKVLEDWQRRHF
+400 ERHF
-412 PTINKALEAW
+412 PTLNKALEAW

-434 DDSGAYVEPVEIRL
+434 DDSGAYVEPIEIRM
-448 RRNQRLEIR
+448 RRRQRLEIR

-484 EPESEPEVFQEE
+484 EPEP
-496 IEQPYGEAVQTYDE
+496 EQPGDGGETNETYDE
-510 VTPVRVGGR
+510 VTPVRVRGR
-519 AYVEEPY
+519 ARVEEAYDESPRDDEY
-526 EEEPGAEESGEDS
+526 TQESGGANAKPEGDAGAESNEVD
-539 EGESAEQTDADAK
+539 EGNVGGAKDA
-552 PVEANATD
+552 TGSR
-560 ATDAGA
+560 TDAGD
-566 PEAAA
+566 
-571 QDATGAGDDVDECS
+571 DANGCS
-585 HGRGARVRLDGLM
+585 GERGARVRLDGLM
-598 VVGRGV
+598 VVGRGLFV
-604 TVSGDLHEL
+604 GGDLREL

-640 ELTDTSAR
+640 ELTDTGVR
-648 LRVER
+648 LIIER
-653 SIVGSILVDV
+653 SIVGSILVND
-663 SEVVIDP
+663 SEVRIDP
-670 VEISLTDS
+670 LEISLADS
-678 VLDATSPEL
+678 VLDATKPDL
-687 EALYGPDGTHAHATL
+687 EALYGPDDTHAHATL
-702 RAVRTTV
+702 RAVRSTV
-709 FGEVRAHSILLAENS
+709 FGLIRAHAVSLAENT
-724 IFSGRVRVARTQQ
+724 IFNGLVRVARTQQ
-737 GCVRFCYVTPGS
+737 GCVRFCYVPPGS

-759 DLAVASALKELDEK
+759 DLALAPLRGKNAETL
-773 IRKDRA
+773 
-779 AGLDVGTDAERR
+779 AERDR
-791 VERDSVRA
+791 T
-799 REEMRVRPHFNSV
+799 EMRVRPHFNSV

-820 QLAETCPR
+820 QLAETCPD
-828 EISRGADDESE
+828 EIKRGADDESE

-852 ANLRARLDEFTPA
+852 SNLRARLDEFTPA

>member
-1 MSEQDSTQVSDPR
+1 MSEQDSTEVRDPR

-92 VSTAEGALRNKFLV
+92 VTTAEGALRNKFLV

-131 RDVAGWSSRAV
+131 RDVSGWSARAV

-148 SGSQHLNHRRADRAR
+148 SGSQHLNHRRPDRAR

-174 RLEGGFDSSS
+174 RLEGGFDSSA

-203 TNAGLFVWRLKA
+203 TNAGIFVWRLKS
-215 YPVTHAQAFCIDR
+215 YSVTHAQAFCIDR

-246 KAVAEPD
+246 KTVEEPD
-253 ATHVADEMNVPAPIR
+253 AMHVADEMNVPAPIR

-274 RTHDYYGRSKSLFI
+274 RTHDYYGPSKSLFI
-288 WRDDEERPVPIEQI
+288 WRDDEDRPVPAEHI

-307 SRWAYRPQGDQ
+307 SRWAYRPQGEQ

-330 STRSEPKTG
+330 SPRAEPKTG

-364 SKPRLRLPDDAKA
+364 NKPRLRMPDEAKA

-422 RRDAPDEALIQI
+422 GHDSPDEALIQI
-434 DDSGAYVEPVEIRL
+434 DDSGAYVEHVEIRL

-484 EPESEPEVFQEE
+484 KPD
-496 IEQPYGEAVQTYDE
+496 EQKGEGGDVTQSDDVRQTFDE
-510 VTPVRVGGR
+510 VTPVRVRGR
-519 AYVEEPY
+519 AYVEEPN
-526 EEEPGAEESGEDS
+526 EEEPDEDESDEDS
-539 EGESAEQTDADAK
+539 KGESAEQSDADAK
-552 PVEANATD
+552 PKVTDATG

-566 PEAAA
+566 PKAAV
-571 QDATGAGDDVDECS
+571 QDATGAVGVEDECS
-585 HGRGARVRLDGLM
+585 HARGTRVRLDGLM

-604 TVSGDLHEL
+604 TVSGDIYEL

-648 LRVER
+648 LRIER
-653 SIVGSILVDV
+653 SIVGSILVNE
-663 SEVVIDP
+663 SEVRIDP
-670 VEISLTDS
+670 IEISLTDS
-678 VLDATSPEL
+678 VLDATSPDL

-702 RAVRTTV
+702 RAVRSTV
-709 FGEVRAHSILLAENS
+709 FGEVRAHSITLAENT
-724 IFSGRVRVARTQQ
+724 IFSGRVRVARTQA
-737 GCVRFCYVTPGS
+737 GCVRFCYVPAGS
-749 RTPRRYNCQP
+749 RTPRRYDCQP
-759 DLAVASALKELDEK
+759 DLAVASALKELDVK
-773 IRKDRA
+773 VQSDRK
-779 AGLDVGTDAERR
+779 AGLDIGTDAERR
-791 VERDSVRA
+791 AEREAVRA

>member
-1 MSEQDSTQVSDPR
+1 MSEQDSSEPLDPR

-25 YRMRDTER
+25 YRMRDSER

-84 SEAGVAGD
+84 SDAGVAGD

-131 RDVAGWSSRAV
+131 RDVAGWPSRAV
-142 EFYQLL
+142 EFYKLI
-148 SGSQHLNHRRADRAR
+148 SGSQHLNHRRPARAR

-174 RLEGGFDSSS
+174 LLEGGFDSAA
-184 HTTNIRRLNSNR
+184 HTTNIRRLNSHR
-196 RPGRHAI
+196 RTGRHAI
-203 TNAGLFVWRLKA
+203 TNAGLFVWRLKS

-233 TFSILGNDSPLFT
+233 TFSILGNDTPLFT
-246 KAVAEPD
+246 KPVEEPD
-253 ATHVADEMNVPAPIR
+253 PTHVADEMNVPAPIR

-274 RTHDYYGRSKSLFI
+274 RTHDYYGRGKSLFI
-288 WRDDEERPVPIEQI
+288 WRDDEDRPVPLEQ
-302 VTADL
+302 VVAADL
-307 SRWAYRPQGDQ
+307 SNWAYKPQGEQ

-330 STRSEPKTG
+330 SPRSEPKTG
-339 VWVSYHYGFPS
+339 VWVSYLYGFPS
-350 ELGGGEYARRLRVP
+350 EIGGGEYARRLRVP
-364 SKPRLRLPDDAKA
+364 TRPVLRMPDDARA
-377 SEHPREGT
+377 SAHPRVGT

-391 QRWRNPPAG
+391 QRRRA
-400 NKVLEDWQRRHF
+400 ERHF

-422 RRDAPDEALIQI
+422 RRDAPDDALIQI
-434 DDSGAYVEPVEIRL
+434 DDSGAYVEPIEIRM
-448 RRNQRLEIR
+448 RRRQRLEIR

-484 EPESEPEVFQEE
+484 DPEGSRE
-496 IEQPYGEAVQTYDE
+496 GEDPAQTFEE
-510 VTPVRVGGR
+510 VTPVRVRGR

-526 EEEPGAEESGEDS
+526 EVEPRDEEQAKESGDARDARD
-539 EGESAEQTDADAK
+539 GGADAN
-552 PVEANATD
+552 PSVD
-560 ATDAGA
+560 VGGVGGS
-566 PEAAA
+566 
-571 QDATGAGDDVDECS
+571 QDATGAGDDADGCS
-585 HGRGARVRLDGLM
+585 GERGARVRLDGLM
-598 VVGRGV
+598 VVGRGLFV
-604 TVSGDLHEL
+604 NGDLREL

-640 ELTDTSAR
+640 ELTDTNVR
-648 LRVER
+648 LRIER
-653 SIVGSILVDV
+653 SIVGSILVND
-663 SEVVIDP
+663 SEVRVDP
-670 VEISLTDS
+670 LEISLNDS
-678 VLDATSPEL
+678 VLDATKPDL
-687 EALYGPDGTHAHATL
+687 DALYGPDGTHAHATL
-702 RAVRTTV
+702 RAVRSTV
-709 FGEVRAHSILLAENS
+709 FGLVRAHGITLAENT
-724 IFSGRVRVARTQQ
+724 IFSGLVRVARTQQ
-737 GCVRFCYVTPGS
+737 GCVRFCYVPPGS

-759 DLAVASALKELDEK
+759 DLALS
-773 IRKDRA
+773 
-779 AGLDVGTDAERR
+779 GLRGKDAETQAK
-791 VERDSVRA
+791 RDRT
-799 REEMRVRPHFNSV
+799 EMRVRPHFNSV

-820 QLAETCPR
+820 RLAETCPD
-828 EISRGADDESE
+828 EIKRGADDESE

-852 ANLRARLDEFTPA
+852 SNLRARLDEFTPA

>member
-1 MSEQDSTQVSDPR
+1 MSEQDNGEAQDPR

-25 YRMRDTER
+25 YRMRDVER

-67 QDWVVPYIADLI
+67 QDWVVPYVADLI

-84 SEAGVAGD
+84 SEAGVAGG

-131 RDVAGWSSRAV
+131 RDVAGWPARAV

-148 SGSQHLNHRRADRAR
+148 SGSQHLNHQRLTRAR
-163 VLDLRDGDALD
+163 VLDLRDGDALE
-174 RLEGGFDSSS
+174 RLEGGFDSAA
-184 HTTNIRRLNSNR
+184 HTVNTRRLNSHR
-196 RPGRHAI
+196 RTGRHAI

-215 YPVTHAQAFCIDR
+215 NSVTHAQAFCIDR

-246 KAVAEPD
+246 KAIEEPD
-253 ATHVADEMNVPAPIR
+253 ATHVADESNVPAPIR

-274 RTHDYYGRSKSLFI
+274 RTHDYYGPSKSFFI
-288 WRDDEERPVPIEQI
+288 WRDDEDRPVPVENV

-307 SRWAYRPQGDQ
+307 SNWAYRPQGEQ

-330 STRSEPKTG
+330 STRSEPRTG
-339 VWVSYHYGFPS
+339 VWVSYHYGFPADI
-350 ELGGGEYARRLRVP
+350 GGGEYARRLRVP
-364 SKPRLRLPDDAKA
+364 RKPILRMPDDDKPSA
-377 SEHPREGT
+377 HPRAGT

-391 QRWRNPPAG
+391 QRRRA
-400 NKVLEDWQRRHF
+400 ERHF
-412 PTINKALEAW
+412 PTINRALEAW
-422 RRDAPDEALIQI
+422 RRDAPDDALIQI
-434 DDSGAYVEPVEIRL
+434 DDSGAYVEPVEIRMH
-448 RRNQRLEIR
+448 RNQRLDIR

-484 EPESEPEVFQEE
+484 EPEEDDESTQSSDDLS
-496 IEQPYGEAVQTYDE
+496 QTYQVEQAYDQAPHDE
-510 VTPVRVGGR
+510 KTTGVSDLAPDYKEPTL
-519 AYVEEPY
+519 EEL
-526 EEEPGAEESGEDS
+526 
-539 EGESAEQTDADAK
+539 DA
-552 PVEANATD
+552 P
-560 ATDAGA
+560 
-566 PEAAA
+566 A
-571 QDATGAGDDVDECS
+571 QDATGAGGDEVECPN
-585 HGRGARVRLDGLM
+585 GRGARVRLDGLM
-598 VVGRGV
+598 VVGRGLMV
-604 TVSGDLHEL
+604 EGDLYEL

-629 SYPESETEPSI
+629 GYPESETEPSI
-640 ELTDTSAR
+640 ELTNTSAR

-663 SEVVIDP
+663 SEVTIDP
-670 VEISLTDS
+670 IEISLADS
-678 VLDATSPEL
+678 VLDATKPDL

-702 RAVRTTV
+702 RVARSTV
-709 FGEVRAHSILLAENS
+709 FGTVRAHAISLAENS
-724 IFSGRVRVARTQQ
+724 IFSGRVRVARTQS
-737 GCVRFCYVTPGS
+737 GCVRFCYVPPGS
-749 RTPRRYNCQP
+749 RTPRRHNCQP
-759 DLAVASALKELDEK
+759 DSALSPLRGND
-773 IRKDRA
+773 A
-779 AGLDVGTDAERR
+779 ATVAER
-791 VERDSVRA
+791 ERT
-799 REEMRVRPHFNSV
+799 EMRVRPVFNSV

>member
-1 MSEQDSTQVSDPR
+1 MNGQDETGVRDPR

-25 YRMRDTER
+25 YRMRDVEQ
-33 GEPLRALLQ
+33 GEPLRALLE

-54 IAQLYDNWFIETC
+54 ITQLYDNWFIETC

-84 SEAGVAGD
+84 SEAGAAGE

-131 RDVAGWSSRAV
+131 RDVAGWPARAV

-148 SGSQHLNHRRADRAR
+148 SGSQHLNHRRPERAR
-163 VLDLRDGDALD
+163 VLDLREGDALD
-174 RLEGGFDSSS
+174 RLGGGFDSAA
-184 HTTNIRRLNSNR
+184 HTVDVRRLNSPR
-196 RPGRHAI
+196 RAGRHAI

-215 YPVTHAQAFCIDR
+215 YPVTHAQAFCVDR

-246 KAVAEPD
+246 KSVEEPD

-274 RTHDYYGRSKSLFI
+274 RAADYYGPSKSLFI
-288 WRDDEERPVPIEQI
+288 WRDDEDRPVPLEHI
-302 VTADL
+302 VAADL

-330 STRSEPKTG
+330 SPRSEPKTG

-350 ELGGGEYARRLRVP
+350 EIGGGEYARRLRAP
-364 SKPRLRLPDDAKA
+364 DAPRLRLPHDARA
-377 SEHPREGT
+377 REHRHEGT

-391 QRWRNPPAG
+391 QRRRA
-400 NKVLEDWQRRHF
+400 ERHF
-412 PTINKALEAW
+412 PTINRALEAW
-422 RRDAPDEALIQI
+422 RRDAPDDALIQI

-448 RRNQRLEIR
+448 RHDQRLEIR
-457 AADGARPVIRLLDW
+457 AADGARPVIRLLNW

-478 LGIYGP
+478 LGVYGP
-484 EPESEPEVFQEE
+484 EAPRRGVGEGEDEPLYEEVAPAVGVRGRSAEEYRE
-496 IEQPYGEAVQTYDE
+496 IETEREEAEGAVGEGSGHDGAPAGDAKGGGAAHGAVN
-510 VTPVRVGGR
+510 
-519 AYVEEPY
+519 EEAAP
-526 EEEPGAEESGEDS
+526 EEERGRRR
-539 EGESAEQTDADAK
+539 
-552 PVEANATD
+552 
-560 ATDAGA
+560 
-566 PEAAA
+566 
-571 QDATGAGDDVDECS
+571 
-585 HGRGARVRLDGLM
+585 GRGARVRFDGLM
-598 VVGRGV
+598 VVGRGLF
-604 TVSGDLHEL
+604 VSGDLREL

-640 ELTDTSAR
+640 ELEDTNAR
-648 LRVER
+648 LRIER
-653 SIVGSILVDV
+653 SIVGSILVND
-663 SEVVIDP
+663 SEARVDP
-670 VEISLTDS
+670 VEISLADS
-678 VLDATSPEL
+678 VLDATRPDL
-687 EALYGPDGTHAHATL
+687 DALYGPDGSHAHATL
-702 RAVRTTV
+702 RAVRSTV
-709 FGEVRAHSILLAENS
+709 FGRVRAHAVSLAENT
-724 IFSGRVRVARTQQ
+724 IFSGRVRVARTQT
-737 GCVRFCYVTPGS
+737 GCVRFCYVPPRS

-759 DLAVASALKELDEK
+759 DLALAPLT
-773 IRKDRA
+773 
-779 AGLDVGTDAERR
+779 GHDAETRA
-791 VERDSVRA
+791 ERERT
-799 REEMRVRPHFNSV
+799 EMRVRPVFNSV

-820 QLAETCPR
+820 QLAETCPE
-828 EISRGADDESE
+828 EIRRGADDESE
-839 MGVYHDLFQPQRE
+839 VGVYHDLFQPQRE

>member
-1 MSEQDSTQVSDPR
+1 MSEQDSAGARDTR

-25 YRMRDTER
+25 YRMRDVER

-67 QDWVVPYIADLI
+67 QDWVVPYVADLI

-131 RDVAGWSSRAV
+131 RDVAGWPARAV

-148 SGSQHLNHRRADRAR
+148 SGSQHLNHQRLTRAR
-163 VLDLRDGDALD
+163 VLDLREGDALE
-174 RLEGGFDSSS
+174 RLEGGFDSAA
-184 HTTNIRRLNSNR
+184 HTVNIRRLNSNR

-215 YPVTHAQAFCIDR
+215 HPVTHAQAFCIDR

-246 KAVAEPD
+246 KAVEEPD
-253 ATHVADEMNVPAPIR
+253 ATHVADEMNVPAPVR

-274 RTHDYYGRSKSLFI
+274 RTHDYYGPSKSLFI
-288 WRDDEERPVPIEQI
+288 WRDDEDRPVPVEHI

-307 SRWAYRPQGDQ
+307 SRWAYRPQGEQ

-330 STRSEPKTG
+330 STRSEPRTG
-339 VWVSYHYGFPS
+339 VWVSYHYGSPADI
-350 ELGGGEYARRLRVP
+350 GGGEYARRLRVP
-364 SKPRLRLPDDAKA
+364 RKPLLRMPDDDKPSA
-377 SEHPREGT
+377 HPRSGA

-391 QRWRNPPAG
+391 QRWRNPPGG
-400 NKVLEDWQRRHF
+400 NKALEDWQRRHF
-412 PTINKALEAW
+412 PTINRALEAW
-422 RRDAPDEALIQI
+422 RRDAPDDALIQI
-434 DDSGAYVEPVEIRL
+434 DDSGAYVEPVEIRM
-448 RRNQRLEIR
+448 RSNQRLEIR

-484 EPESEPEVFQEE
+484 EPEEEVEGGLAYAGDGYVE
-496 IEQPYGEAVQTYDE
+496 DAYGEVPRD
-510 VTPVRVGGR
+510 
-519 AYVEEPY
+519 EEPAKDAG
-526 EEEPGAEESGEDS
+526 GAVRGEDS
-539 EGESAEQTDADAK
+539 KPEVADEMEQQTPTQA
-552 PVEANATD
+552 ATG
-560 ATDAGA
+560 TT
-566 PEAAA
+566 
-571 QDATGAGDDVDECS
+571 DATGAGDDEAECPQ
-585 HGRGARVRLDGLM
+585 GRGARVRLDGLM
-598 VVGRGV
+598 VVGRGLIV
-604 TVSGDLHEL
+604 EGDLYEL

-629 SYPESETEPSI
+629 GYPESETEPSV
-640 ELTDTSAR
+640 ELTNTSAR

-653 SIVGSILVDV
+653 SVVGSILVDV
-663 SEVVIDP
+663 SEVTIDP
-670 VEISLTDS
+670 LEISLTDS
-678 VLDATSPEL
+678 VLDATKPEL

-702 RAVRTTV
+702 RVVRSTV
-709 FGEVRAHSILLAENS
+709 FGTLRAHAISLAENS

-737 GCVRFCYVTPGS
+737 GCVRFCYVPPGS
-749 RTPRRYNCQP
+749 RTPRRHNCQP
-759 DLAVASALKELDEK
+759 DSALSSLRGND
-773 IRKDRA
+773 
-779 AGLDVGTDAERR
+779 AGVVAER
-791 VERDSVRA
+791 ERT
-799 REEMRVRPHFNSV
+799 EMRVRPVFNSV

-820 QLAETCPR
+820 QLSETCPR
-828 EISRGADDESE
+828 EIRRGADDESE

-852 ANLRARLDEFTPA
+852 SNLRARLDEFTPA

>member
-1 MSEQDSTQVSDPR
+1 MSELDNGEVRDPR

-25 YRMRDTER
+25 YRMRDAER
-33 GEPLRALLQ
+33 GQPLRALLQ
-42 VIAEQVNVVEDD
+42 VVAEQVNVVEDD
-54 IAQLYDNWFIETC
+54 IARLYDNWFIETC

-84 SEAGVAGD
+84 SEAGEAGD
-92 VSTAEGALRNKFLV
+92 AATAQGALRNKFLV

-131 RDVAGWSSRAV
+131 RDVAGWPARAV

-148 SGSQHLNHRRADRAR
+148 SGSQHLNHQRLTRAR
-163 VLDLRDGDALD
+163 VLDLREGDLLD
-174 RLEGGFDSSS
+174 RLEGGFDSAA
-184 HTTNIRRLNSNR
+184 HTTDVRRLHSR
-196 RPGRHAI
+196 RRAGRHAI
-203 TNAGLFVWRLKA
+203 TNAGIFAWRLKA
-215 YPVTHAQAFCIDR
+215 YPVTHAQAFCVDR

-246 KAVAEPD
+246 KPVEEPD

-274 RTHDYYGRSKSLFI
+274 RTHDYYGPSKSLFI
-288 WRDDEERPVPIEQI
+288 WRDDEDRPVPVEQ
-302 VTADL
+302 VVAADL

-330 STRSEPKTG
+330 STRSEPRTG
-339 VWVSYHYGFPS
+339 VWVTYHYGFPADI
-350 ELGGGEYARRLRVP
+350 GGGEYARRLRVP
-364 SKPRLRLPDDAKA
+364 RKPVLRMPDDDKPSA
-377 SEHPREGT
+377 HPREGT

-391 QRWRNPPAG
+391 QRRRA
-400 NKVLEDWQRRHF
+400 ERHF
-412 PTINKALEAW
+412 PTLNRALDAW

-434 DDSGAYVEPVEIRL
+434 DDSGAYVEPVEIRM
-448 RRNQRLEIR
+448 RRNQRLDIR

-484 EPESEPEVFQEE
+484 EPEEQAEGGAYAGDGYVDEAYGEEPLEGEPAGEAGGYPRGEHSEPVET
-496 IEQPYGEAVQTYDE
+496 GETAQQTPAQAAATTD
-510 VTPVRVGGR
+510 
-519 AYVEEPY
+519 AA
-526 EEEPGAEESGEDS
+526 GAEDEGGEC
-539 EGESAEQTDADAK
+539 
-552 PVEANATD
+552 PH
-560 ATDAGA
+560 
-566 PEAAA
+566 P
-571 QDATGAGDDVDECS
+571 
-585 HGRGARVRLDGLM
+585 RGARVRLDGLM
-598 VVGRGV
+598 VVGRGL
-604 TVSGDLHEL
+604 TVEGDLYEL

-640 ELTDTSAR
+640 ELTETSVR

-653 SIVGSILVDV
+653 SIVGSVLVDV
-663 SEVVIDP
+663 SEVARDP
-670 VEISLTDS
+670 VEVSLTDS
-678 VLDATSPEL
+678 VLDATTPDL
-687 EALYGPDGTHAHATL
+687 DALYGPDGTHAHATL
-702 RAVRTTV
+702 RAVRSTV
-709 FGEVRAHSILLAENS
+709 FGLVRAHAISLAENT

-737 GCVRFCYVTPGS
+737 GCVRFCYVPAGS
-749 RTPRRYNCQP
+749 RTPRRHNCQP
-759 DLAVASALKELDEK
+759 DLALAPLRGNDPE
-773 IRKDRA
+773 
-779 AGLDVGTDAERR
+779 TQAERGR
-791 VERDSVRA
+791 T
-799 REEMRVRPHFNSV
+799 EMRVRPHFSSV

-820 QLAETCPR
+820 QLAETCPA
-828 EISRGADDESE
+828 EIRRGADDESE

-865 GVDAGIIFA
+865 GVDAGSIFA